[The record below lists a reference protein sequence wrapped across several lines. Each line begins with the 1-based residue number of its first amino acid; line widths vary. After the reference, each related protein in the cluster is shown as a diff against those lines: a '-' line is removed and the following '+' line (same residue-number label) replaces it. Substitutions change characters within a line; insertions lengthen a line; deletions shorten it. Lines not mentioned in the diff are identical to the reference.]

1 MFAWL
6 VARQGGM
13 TRLVITYFALA
24 AVALVVA
31 VSTFAI
37 SAQHMNASGEET
49 LQLNITRYHG

>member
-1 MFAWL
+1 MFAAL
-6 VARQGGM
+6 VSRRGGM

-24 AVALVVA
+24 AVMLVIA

-37 SAQHMNASGEET
+37 SAQHNASQET

>member
-6 VARQGGM
+6 NGRRGM
-13 TRLVITYFALA
+13 TQLVITYFALA
-24 AVALVVA
+24 TVALVIA

-37 SAQHMNASGEET
+37 SAQHNASGQET

>member
-1 MFAWL
+1 
-6 VARQGGM
+6 M

-31 VSTFAI
+31 VSTLAV
-37 SAQHMNASGEET
+37 SVQHDRASGQET

>member
-1 MFAWL
+1 MFAWM
-6 VARQGGM
+6 VAKRGGM

-37 SAQHMNASGEET
+37 SAQHSNVEET